1 MKKMMGG
8 GRSMYGHGGVYKN
21 VQAMERHCAGK
32 SAMSNSKS
40 SKGKPGVL
48 AISIQ
53 VAK

>member
-1 MKKMMGG
+1 MYG
-8 GRSMYGHGGVYKN
+8 GRAMYGHGGVYKN

-40 SKGKPGVL
+40 SKTGVL

>member
-21 VQAMERHCAGK
+21 VQEMERHCSGK
-32 SAMSNSKS
+32 PSMSNSKS